1 MGEKTLL
8 ARHLGYLRA
17 TPLRPTVGAGIYGS
31 ESVFFWGVGG
41 EVLVILVLEKSKAIM
56 EKAEG
61 TSRLQA
67 CVGAVTNLIRVT
79 DCSYLAY
86 PLSMKGSSKKGIR
99 IIIKKN

>member
-1 MGEKTLL
+1 MANSRDWDLW
-8 ARHLGYLRA
+8 LRI
-17 TPLRPTVGAGIYGS
+17 RD
-31 ESVFFWGVGG
+31 FWGGQGG
-41 EVLVILVLEKSKAIM
+41 EVLVILVLEKSKANM

-86 PLSMKGSSKKGIR
+86 SLKGSNKKGIR